1 MKNGTKHQCELHTWG
16 FEEDGDSEPLPLDAF
31 NILVTLKAE
40 ISLRLI

>member
-1 MKNGTKHQCELHTWG
+1 MKNGAKHQCELHTCG
-16 FEEDGDSEPLPLDAF
+16 FEEEGDSEPLLLDVF